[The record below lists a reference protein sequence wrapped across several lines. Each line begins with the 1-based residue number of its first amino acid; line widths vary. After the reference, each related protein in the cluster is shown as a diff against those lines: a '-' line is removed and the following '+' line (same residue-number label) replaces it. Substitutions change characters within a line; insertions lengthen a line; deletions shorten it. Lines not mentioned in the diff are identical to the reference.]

1 MATGTNFYGRTT
13 ELAQLQSLFE
23 QAATPGA
30 GPRMVTLVAHT
41 GVGKTR
47 LAHEFYRW
55 LSNHPK
61 WDATDY
67 WPDDL
72 GSDKDTLRSN
82 PELPANHLGKPLFLW
97 WGMRAANTTDRNHA
111 DEGAMSRAASALRH
125 LRTINENMLEKI
137 RDQGVAEGHGMMFEG
152 LLGPV
157 LNLLRAGATGF
168 EHKRARTKS
177 TLEERNEELL
187 SCSNELLDALRF
199 FLHGKKIPV
208 VVLVDDAQWIDVG
221 SLDFLTRLWAAAGRN
236 NWPLLV
242 LATHWEQEWNENY
255 LKKGRER
262 AATLARFYGEG
273 AGQVDGRA
281 STLLLVNSPP
291 ADLAAWVRA
300 ELPGL
305 TDKQVDLLVNKAGA
319 NFLQLTQNVRSLQ
332 IRPEY
337 YFVAATTKGALTP
350 AGERHVDNFK
360 AEPVARATQMF
371 QQLSTDV
378 QSALGWSSYFGQ
390 RFLRDVAAAFAARM
404 SVKMAVKTETE
415 PEIALRKAV
424 DPLAILAQASAAAA
438 SLTEFR
444 QGAFH
449 HAAHEHISELF
460 GDIKVAQEEAL
471 LDVLRAWIN
480 DSFDASGERLQS
492 APSSKC
498 CIALPED
505 EQRMLLGRMSPNGAG
520 SEDLKTLVRAGSLAL
535 PLYLSIGS
543 MRLARAWAECLDE
556 HFDQVRV
563 HLGPTSRLVLA
574 GQLVSTQEAPAID
587 TGIRLLEDLRAA
599 VASGALQMSAIPLA
613 SRPAYQAGLCTSLAA
628 AYIRRAKVPESNARS
643 EARTLLLQDA
653 RALLDEAKALLPYM
667 DLTSDQRELERIR
680 LILLASECPSRSDE
694 SAHDASDSP
703 LGELDKAIA
712 RLRRFSNADQDLEV
726 RQLLANA
733 LEARASSRP
742 SQSHQAK
749 FDDLKE
755 AEEIRSSFESVF
767 SNRQAVL
774 ALAVLRWEL
783 WKYGTKKAKVL
794 THLKLLEKIA
804 EDKRLIALAAEGD
817 NSSLKLLRDACTELA
832 AVDSQPDSEGFRA
845 RGVEYGNRLSLLS
858 EPSDSGEYPA
868 SETVVQP
875 GRKRGFT
882 RED

>member
-1 MATGTNFYGRTT
+1 MTSTFYGRAA
-13 ELAQLQSLFE
+13 ELAQLQTLFE

-61 WDATDY
+61 WDAADY

-111 DEGAMSRAASALRH
+111 DESAISREASAL
-125 LRTINENMLEKI
+125 LYLQEMN
-137 RDQGVAEGHGMMFEG
+137 A
-152 LLGPV
+152 
-157 LNLLRAGATGF
+157 RAGHTVVDAALT
-168 EHKRARTKS
+168 RAGDIA
-177 TLEERNEELL
+177 L
-187 SCSNELLDALRF
+187 SSMASGLSSFSQWALGQISQNKVRAPGS
-199 FLHGKKIPV
+199 LGKKAQEDEQLATRLINALTPFFVMRKLPV
-208 VVLVDDAQWIDVG
+208 VVFVDDAQWIDTG
-221 SLDFLTRLWAAAGRN
+221 SLDFLTRLWDAARRN

-242 LATHWEQEWNENY
+242 LATHWETEWNQNLRKQGE
-255 LKKGRER
+255 ER

-273 AGQVDGRA
+273 AGQVDDRA

-291 ADLAAWVRA
+291 VDLAAWVRA

-305 TDKQVDLLVNKAGA
+305 TPKQVDLLVDKAGA

-332 IRPEY
+332 INPQY
-337 YFVAATTKGALTP
+337 YFVGATAKGALTP

-390 RFLRDVAAAFAARM
+390 RFLRDVAAAFAIRM

-415 PEIALRKAV
+415 PDVALGKAV
-424 DPLAILAQASAAAA
+424 HPLAILAQASTAAA

-449 HAAHEHISELF
+449 HAAQEHISELF
-460 GDIKVAQEEAL
+460 GDIQVAQEEAL

-520 SEDLKTLVRAGSLAL
+520 GEDLKTLVRAGSLAL

-563 HLGPTSRLVLA
+563 HLGPTSRLALA
-574 GQLVSTQEAPAID
+574 EQLVSTQEAPAID

-599 VASGALQMSAIPLA
+599 VASGALQISAIPLA
-613 SRPAYQAGLCTSLAA
+613 SRSAYQAGVCTSLAA
-628 AYIRRAKVPESNARS
+628 AYIRRAKAPESNARS
-643 EARTLLLQDA
+643 EARLLLLQDA

-680 LILLASECPSRSDE
+680 LILLASECPSSSEESD
-694 SAHDASDSP
+694 HDAIDFR
-703 LGELDKAIA
+703 LGELDQAIEL
-712 RLRRFSNADQDLEV
+712 LRRFPNAAQNLEV
-726 RQLLANA
+726 QQLLANA

-749 FDDLKE
+749 FDDLKA
-755 AEEIRSSFESVF
+755 AEEIRSSFEYVIP
-767 SNRQAVL
+767 NRQTVL
-774 ALAVLRWEL
+774 AVASLRWEL
-783 WKYGTKKAKVL
+783 WNYEKKAKVP

-804 EDKRLIALAAEGD
+804 DDKRLFALATEGD
-817 NSSLKLLRDACTELA
+817 NNALKLLRDACSELA
-832 AVDSQPDSEGFRA
+832 RDNSQADPERLRARADEYRDRLKSLSQPADS
-845 RGVEYGNRLSLLS
+845 GVEAANRS
-858 EPSDSGEYPA
+858 
-868 SETVVQP
+868 VVQQ
-875 GRKRGFT
+875 GKKRGFS